1 MVVQTLNKF
10 YLKTY
15 VNFGKIITSLVQLCQ
30 EYKDLWMQ
38 FDQIFNENIG
48 YEYIFIDYE
57 TAEN

>member
-48 YEYIFIDYE
+48 YEYIFID
-57 TAEN
+57 